1 MSHTELSLYGAKDV
15 INTSEISLFH
25 FRISKHDIFREN
37 FGETKLTKGNI
48 EHALRQ
54 LFGFPKVMQEN
65 LKEALDELLRRERV
79 LDQLKQFTDNT
90 GHLTSMRMLDS
101 ATICLFKK
109 LFLVENGRNLFVSTR
124 GPLFRLVFK
133 FRLNRKLYFYWL
145 RQHRSGN
152 RSGNS
157 HLKTIL
163 SQTWWDMFLL
173 KRQVKGVY
181 RKNMPD

>member
-1 MSHTELSLYGAKDV
+1 MSHTEFSLYGAKDV
-15 INTSEISLFH
+15 INIWFAKISSSEISLFH

-101 ATICLFKK
+101 AINRLF
-109 LFLVENGRNLFVSTR
+109 
-124 GPLFRLVFK
+124 
-133 FRLNRKLYFYWL
+133 
-145 RQHRSGN
+145 
-152 RSGNS
+152 
-157 HLKTIL
+157 
-163 SQTWWDMFLL
+163 
-173 KRQVKGVY
+173 
-181 RKNMPD
+181 